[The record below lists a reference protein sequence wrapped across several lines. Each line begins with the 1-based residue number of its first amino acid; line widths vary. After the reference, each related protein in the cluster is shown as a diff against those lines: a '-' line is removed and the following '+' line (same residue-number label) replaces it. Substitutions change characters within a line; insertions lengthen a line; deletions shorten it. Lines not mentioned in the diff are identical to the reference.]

1 MRLRS
6 IRESVNY
13 VKVEIA
19 ELVHFFLALFL
30 LCRIA
35 LELRVDSHDLR
46 SGNKRVIKV
55 KDIRLLRQHYRVTLV
70 VW

>member
-19 ELVHFFLALFL
+19 GLVHFFLALFL

-46 SGNKRVIKV
+46 SGNKGVIKV
-55 KDIRLLRQHYRVTLV
+55 KDIRLLRQHYRATVAV
-70 VW
+70 G